1 MYTGERDKR
10 FYFLCNE
17 ATLTEWTIYNGL
29 TNLQNSSFT
38 YKGKTYIGFLN
49 LSIGI
54 ERLCKLIIITDFML
68 KNNFKPPSYNK
79 IKRLSHD
86 LIYIIEEVYKLSENY
101 NNKIKTI
108 NKNTILYKTI
118 YFLSKFAKSSRY
130 ENIDNLCS
138 NNMPEKS
145 HMDEWEEILKF
156 IIETKIS
163 RKKIEQ
169 EKNISINLYN
179 DLKNMAYFDI
189 SSYGNYTLKENM
201 FSNFKLQE
209 KAISLLIR
217 DLLYFICS
225 LTDLLYEIT
234 DRQYNQSKYINNP
247 IFPYMRDF
255 FKGLY
260 IENKNTVLKKKRWQY
275 P

>member
-29 TNLQNSSFT
+29 TNLRNSSFT
-38 YKGKTYIGFLN
+38 YKCKTYIGFLN

-54 ERLCKLIIITDFML
+54 EKLCKLLIITDFML

-163 RKKIEQ
+163 RKK
-169 EKNISINLYN
+169 N
-179 DLKNMAYFDI
+179 
-189 SSYGNYTLKENM
+189 
-201 FSNFKLQE
+201 
-209 KAISLLIR
+209 
-217 DLLYFICS
+217 
-225 LTDLLYEIT
+225 
-234 DRQYNQSKYINNP
+234 
-247 IFPYMRDF
+247 
-255 FKGLY
+255 
-260 IENKNTVLKKKRWQY
+260 
-275 P
+275 